1 MKCWIC
7 GKEATETRVIH
18 AKYGT
23 VMNVPCS
30 EYVRCYCS
38 ECRKAV
44 EEKEKNDREIYVKL
58 KKREMFLKAVSKLEA
73 QKTNMYEYKEAIEVV
88 EDFLN
93 QNIDRFDSSYEILA
107 AIVLVQNR
115 IYSKTQYK
123 IGPYQVDFLLP
134 DQKVVL
140 EIDGERHKHR
150 KSYDRNRDLYI
161 EKELGTDWNILH
173 IGTELLDMNA
183 KKLPSAIDKAIKYR
197 TTGIFQ
203 T

>member
-18 AKYGT
+18 AEYGT
-23 VMNVPCS
+23 VVNVPCS

-44 EEKEKNDREIYVKL
+44 DEKEKSDHETYIRL
-58 KKREMFLKAVSKLEA
+58 KKHEMFLSAVGRLEA
-73 QKTNMYEYKEAIEVV
+73 QNTNMYEYKEAIEVV

-115 IYSKTQYK
+115 IYSKSQYK

-134 DQKVVL
+134 DKKVVL

-150 KSYDRNRDLYI
+150 KKHDSTRDLYI
-161 EKELGTDWNILH
+161 MKELGLDWNVLRIS
-173 IGTELLDMNA
+173 TELLDMNA
-183 KKLPSAIDKAIKYR
+183 KRLPSAIDKAIKYR